1 MSAKNNSSSS
11 LISEMPSVSEPL
23 DPVSFIRSFNRS
35 CGEVLSRYSGNE
47 ECIHLRDQDTQDIL
61 HEIELSGFKNAR
73 EGYKLYKKLKI
84 VREDRRRAKAENE
97 VLKPIVDWLTVN
109 KQVRDQLGR
118 VQGQCSSKQQLIAN
132 RKYAPRGDILE
143 KEV

>member
-1 MSAKNNSSSS
+1 MSKKNSN
-11 LISEMPSVSEPL
+11 LITDMPSVDDQI
-23 DPVSFIRSFNRS
+23 DPVPFIRTFNKS
-35 CGEVLSRYSGNE
+35 CGEVLARYSGNE
-47 ECIHLRDQDTQDIL
+47 ECIRLREQDTQDIL

-97 VLKPIVDWLTVN
+97 VLRPFVEWLNSN

-132 RKYAPRGDILE
+132 RKYVPRGDILE